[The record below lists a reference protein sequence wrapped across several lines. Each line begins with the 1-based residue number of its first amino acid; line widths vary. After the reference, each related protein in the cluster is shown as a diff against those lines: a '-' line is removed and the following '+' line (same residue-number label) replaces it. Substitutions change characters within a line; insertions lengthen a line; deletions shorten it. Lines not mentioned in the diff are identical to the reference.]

1 MVWVIL
7 AVLSGLIGLGIL
19 VAFFIGEKY
28 LWKLA
33 AGVGGLLLGVLLL
46 IPATWWQNGVGEAK
60 IAVDTFSREEQ
71 YKIVG
76 PGSGF
81 KSPFID
87 FVDYDLFAQD
97 LTYAG
102 NDNGKPSYTGGKVS
116 GNEVTVTVGG
126 VTGSDDDSIRG
137 GSTRGNVDIQVVY
150 SLGTKALSSIYEEYR
165 GQEAFTERVIAPSIR
180 SLITSVPSKYSPQEF
195 RGSLKEEAAQAILE
209 RANAKLEKYDVEV
222 TFVNIQDVRYS
233 DSVEASLAAI
243 EDANQQ
249 AEKAEADARTATAQ
263 AQADLAKAQ
272 GAAAVKLE
280 QARAEAE
287 ANRLLNDSLTPQ
299 LVELRKAELLVEASK
314 GGGYIIDNGDG
325 SLLLDSRSK

>member
-1 MVWVIL
+1 MVWVIF
-7 AVLSGLIGLGIL
+7 AVLLGLAGVGFLA
-19 VAFFIGEKY
+19 AFFLGEKY
-28 LWKLA
+28 LWKILT
-33 AGVGGLLLGVLLL
+33 GVGLLLLAGLALL
-46 IPATWWQNGVGEAK
+46 PATWWTNGVGEAK
-60 IAVDTFSREEQ
+60 IAVDAFSREEL
-71 YKIVG
+71 YKIEG

-81 KSPFID
+81 KSAFVD

-97 LTYAG
+97 LTYVG
-102 NDNGKPSYTGGKVS
+102 NDNGKPSYAGGKVT
-116 GNEVTVTVGG
+116 GNEVTVSVGG
-126 VTGSDDDSIRG
+126 VTGDDESITG
-137 GSTRGNVDIQVVY
+137 GSTRANVDIQIVY
-150 SLGTKALSSIYEEYR
+150 SLGTKALSAIYQEYR

-180 SLITSVPSKYSPQEF
+180 TLITSVPSNYSPQEF
-195 RGSLKEEAAQAILE
+195 RGSKKEDAAQAILD

-263 AQADLAKAQ
+263 AAADLAKAQ

-280 QARAEAE
+280 QANAEAA
-287 ANRLLNDSLTPQ
+287 ANRAINDSLTPQ
-299 LVELRKAELLVEASK
+299 LVELRKAELLVEAAQ

-325 SLLLDSRSK
+325 NLLLDTRK